1 MEQHELTD
9 LVHGHSA
16 PLLGNEDK
24 LVYYYVLVAKRTG
37 KADVRNRYLEL
48 LRQKGFVVTEKS
60 DKQRL
65 FFGIHAGD
73 EIFQKYTRLLANT
86 ELCRDKNEPTRC
98 TRIRIVDFILR
109 TTNCYA
115 DRDCK
120 CHVLRS
126 LLEDKTFVA
135 AFPLHEENLPER
147 EKKLWDGWARW
158 GRLFHKQ
165 PVNEIRQYFG
175 ERVALYFAWLG
186 WYTTMLIPAAAF
198 GVLMFLCAFVFFNNQ
213 ISKEICNANTTIMCP
228 LCDQRCPLWKLSE
241 TCTHAKVT
249 ELFDHEITVFFAMFM
264 AIWATIFMEVWKRS
278 RASIVHQWNL
288 YHWDEDE
295 EDLALRQIY
304 NPETA
309 LRRYRHSYTRT
320 SLVLLLSCLMIIL
333 MIGIALAIV
342 ISRVVVTIFFTNS
355 GLEFLRDHANTGAVM
370 IGALLHFLTIIIMT
384 KVNHFVALKLCDL
397 EKPRTELAREN
408 NFTVKMFTFQFF
420 TMFSSIVYVAFF
432 LGRINGHPN
441 NYVRIA
447 SKWRLEECH
456 PSGCMTDLFIQMAMI
471 MFLKQILS
479 STLEYCIPSF
489 KRKWNHRRVT
499 SDESNTDPTMAHWL
513 QNYSLNT
520 VGSFSLFKEFL
531 EMVIQY
537 GFTTIFVAAFPL
549 APLLALINNLLE
561 IRLDARKMLVLQK
574 RAVPRKANDIGIW
587 LPVLEAIGVL
597 AVIGNGLVISIT
609 SDFIPRLVYK
619 YQYGPC
625 ARGHSTE
632 DCLTGYINNSL
643 SVFYLNKMDNKTQPR
658 ITNSELEITYCRY
671 RDYRNSQ
678 DYGYTVQFWH
688 ILAARLAFLVLF
700 ENVALCVKYIAAWY
714 VPDVPITVKNQ
725 YLTRTNSRL
734 EERHKHLL
742 NENQRPLLVN
752 LHSDVR
758 STDV

>member
-1 MEQHELTD
+1 MH
-9 LVHGHSA
+9 
-16 PLLGNEDK
+16 
-24 LVYYYVLVAKRTG
+24 
-37 KADVRNRYLEL
+37 
-48 LRQKGFVVTEKS
+48 
-60 DKQRL
+60 
-65 FFGIHAGD
+65 
-73 EIFQKYTRLLANT
+73 
-86 ELCRDKNEPTRC
+86 
-98 TRIRIVDFILR
+98 
-109 TTNCYA
+109 
-115 DRDCK
+115 
-120 CHVLRS
+120 
-126 LLEDKTFVA
+126 
-135 AFPLHEENLPER
+135 
-147 EKKLWDGWARW
+147 
-158 GRLFHKQ
+158 
-165 PVNEIRQYFG
+165 
-175 ERVALYFAWLG
+175 
-186 WYTTMLIPAAAF
+186 
-198 GVLMFLCAFVFFNNQ
+198 
-213 ISKEICNANTTIMCP
+213 
-228 LCDQRCPLWKLSE
+228 
-241 TCTHAKVT
+241 THT
-249 ELFDHEITVFFAMFM
+249 HTQ
-264 AIWATIFMEVWKRS
+264 S
-278 RASIVHQWNL
+278 Q
-288 YHWDEDE
+288 
-295 EDLALRQIY
+295 
-304 NPETA
+304 
-309 LRRYRHSYTRT
+309 
-320 SLVLLLSCLMIIL
+320 
-333 MIGIALAIV
+333 
-342 ISRVVVTIFFTNS
+342 
-355 GLEFLRDHANTGAVM
+355 
-370 IGALLHFLTIIIMT
+370 
-384 KVNHFVALKLCDL
+384 
-397 EKPRTELAREN
+397 PRTELAREN

-479 STLEYCIPSF
+479 STLEYL
-489 KRKWNHRRVT
+489 T

-700 ENVALCVKYIAAWY
+700 EVGYAPSSPHRECV
-714 VPDVPITVKNQ
+714 
-725 YLTRTNSRL
+725 RL
-734 EERHKHLL
+734 EERHK
-742 NENQRPLLVN
+742 
-752 LHSDVR
+752 
-758 STDV
+758 

>member
-1 MEQHELTD
+1 MPTCCSLCSAGCSMLHVTRPAHPPLAT
-9 LVHGHSA
+9 GPSASA
-16 PLLGNEDK
+16 PTFWISIPQFLHITPYFASFKAHLKIFLFYRAFGHPSNPT
-24 LVYYYVLVAKRTG
+24 LPCCVL
-37 KADVRNRYLEL
+37 
-48 LRQKGFVVTEKS
+48 
-60 DKQRL
+60 
-65 FFGIHAGD
+65 
-73 EIFQKYTRLLANT
+73 
-86 ELCRDKNEPTRC
+86 C
-98 TRIRIVDFILR
+98 
-109 TTNCYA
+109 CY
-115 DRDCK
+115 
-120 CHVLRS
+120 
-126 LLEDKTFVA
+126 
-135 AFPLHEENLPER
+135 
-147 EKKLWDGWARW
+147 
-158 GRLFHKQ
+158 
-165 PVNEIRQYFG
+165 RQYFG

-241 TCTHAKVT
+241 TCTHAKVQPT
-249 ELFDHEITVFFAMFM
+249 PHAPP
-264 AIWATIFMEVWKRS
+264 TIFMEVWKRS

-295 EDLALRQIY
+295 VTGLTDLTIRSVSSQHELRYCMSQ
-304 NPETA
+304 
-309 LRRYRHSYTRT
+309 
-320 SLVLLLSCLMIIL
+320 IIL

-384 KVNHFVALKLCDL
+384 K
-397 EKPRTELAREN
+397 KPRTELAREN

-479 STLEYCIPSF
+479 STLESF

-734 EERHKHLL
+734 EERHK
-742 NENQRPLLVN
+742 
-752 LHSDVR
+752 
-758 STDV
+758 